1 MTSSRRHHAGA
12 FDRFQTLDL
21 AFFKKD
27 NMHHPPRANINDK
40 DLLADINAS
49 HKPGESML
57 QAPAPAQ
64 RNASGR
70 KTLTNSGS
78 GVATLAYSQV

>member
-1 MTSSRRHHAGA
+1 
-12 FDRFQTLDL
+12 
-21 AFFKKD
+21 
-27 NMHHPPRANINDK
+27 MHRTPRASINDK

-57 QAPAPAQ
+57 QAPAQ

-70 KTLTNSGS
+70 KILTNSGS
-78 GVATLAYSQV
+78 GVVTLAYTQV